1 MFPLKLKKIVILF
14 IISSVLLF
22 VISNVT
28 LAEQIQ
34 NYFFSFS
41 LDLQGKINEI
51 FKKIFYKDEPD
62 IYKKKYFD
70 LLKELAAIKI
80 SLKNKDI
87 INDLSRLEDLNK
99 QVREVKVFKKDNF
112 GYFYIQG
119 DNLTPGDVILDK
131 NFMLVGKVK
140 KVFSSYALVESLL
153 VPNQTFNVSDKNGD
167 IIGLAKTISN
177 GFIEI
182 DLFKNV
188 KLDINDLIFTDKDYF
203 MSNLII
209 GSVVD
214 LDLNKLN
221 PRLIAKIS
229 FDDEANYFLVFEK

>member
-1 MFPLKLKKIVILF
+1 MFLVKLKKIAILF
-14 IISSVLLF
+14 IIGSVLLF
-22 VISNVT
+22 VGSNIT
-28 LAEQIQ
+28 LAQQMQ

-51 FKKIFYKDEPD
+51 IKKFFYKDDAD

-99 QVREVKVFKKDNF
+99 QVREVKVLKKDNF

-119 DNLTPGDVILDK
+119 DNLTPGDIILDK
-131 NFMLVGKVK
+131 NFILVGKVK

-153 VPNQTFNVSDKNGD
+153 VPNQTFNVSDKNGT

-177 GFIEI
+177 GFIEVA
-182 DLFKNV
+182 LFKDV
-188 KLDINDLIFTDKDYF
+188 KLNINDLIFTDKDYF
-203 MSNLII
+203 LSNLVI

-214 LDLNKLN
+214 LDLNQLN
-221 PRLIAKIS
+221 PRLIAKIA
-229 FDDEANYFLVFEK
+229 FDDEASHFLVFEK